1 MGCESWTI
9 KKAKHQRTD
18 AFELWCCRRLLRV
31 LWTERRSNQPWIF
44 IGRTDAEAE
53 ASVLWPLMGRANS
66 LEKTL
71 MLGKIEGRRRRDWQR
86 TKWWDV
92 ITNSTDMSLSK
103 LWEMVKD
110 REAWHAAI
118 HGVTKNQ
125 TWLSHWTRFQR
136 RAQPRFLLKARHTD
150 FLGPSGNASPLKGSN
165 TCPIPWPY
173 AMYSCPAFH
182 LSEPG
187 FMMKSDDSPNSR
199 FPIHRPHQ
207 HYLEFVTHHQAPL
220 QSYWITYS
228 WERPTYLCLS
238 PARGFNAPTQLRT
251 ELFSSE

>member
-1 MGCESWTI
+1 MGCERWTI
-9 KKAKHQRTD
+9 KKAKHQRID
-18 AFELWCCRRLLRV
+18 AFELWCCGRLLRV
-31 LWTERRSNQPWIF
+31 LWTAKRSNQPWIF
-44 IGRTDAEAE
+44 IGRTDAKAE

-71 MLGKIEGRRRRDWQR
+71 MLGKIEGRRRRGWQR

-118 HGVTKNQ
+118 HGVTKSQ

-150 FLGPSGNASPLKGSN
+150 FLGPSGNAP
-165 TCPIPWPY
+165 PPP
-173 AMYSCPAFH
+173 
-182 LSEPG
+182 
-187 FMMKSDDSPNSR
+187 
-199 FPIHRPHQ
+199 
-207 HYLEFVTHHQAPL
+207 
-220 QSYWITYS
+220 
-228 WERPTYLCLS
+228 
-238 PARGFNAPTQLRT
+238 
-251 ELFSSE
+251 